1 MVYQVQS
8 SKLPVQYVEPVI
20 RHVVSLSGVT
30 QPAPG
35 QEGLLGVD
43 SLGLKVLV
51 VPEDLAGWR
60 GSILNHR
67 GVESERYVSVG
78 HLQTIV
84 TCGKSNAQLSGGEP
98 KH

>member
-1 MVYQVQS
+1 M
-8 SKLPVQYVEPVI
+8 EPVI

-51 VPEDLAGWR
+51 VPEDLAGRR
-60 GSILNHR
+60 GSIHNYG
-67 GVESERYVSVG
+67 GVESEIDVSVV
-78 HLQTIV
+78 HLLTIV
-84 TCGKSNAQLSGGEP
+84 TCGKSNAQLPGVEP
-98 KH
+98 